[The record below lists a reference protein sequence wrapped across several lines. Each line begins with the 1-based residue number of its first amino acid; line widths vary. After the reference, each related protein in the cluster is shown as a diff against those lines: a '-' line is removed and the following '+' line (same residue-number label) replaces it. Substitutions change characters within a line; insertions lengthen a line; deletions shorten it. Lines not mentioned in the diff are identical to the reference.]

1 VVACESC
8 NQKKG
13 SQNIEEFLKDKPEFL
28 KMIKKG
34 LKTPLRDVATVNSMK
49 DNLILKLETF
59 GLPVFKWSAVIT
71 KYNRMIQLYSK
82 DHWIDAACVGES
94 GSSVNIN
101 DVTCLNV
108 KSMGRGNRQV
118 QLTDDCGFPRTRGS
132 LRERY
137 KPKEHK
143 RIKEFS
149 TGDFVRVVI
158 LKGKYI
164 GTYTSYISSTKYDG
178 QLTFKHKDIKI
189 TTNYKNFKLI
199 QYNNGFT

>member
-13 SQNIEEFLKDKPEFL
+13 SQNIEEFLKDKPELL
-28 KMIKKG
+28 KSIEKG
-34 LKTPLRDVATVNSMK
+34 LKTPLRDAATVNSMK
-49 DNLILKLETF
+49 DNLILKLENF

-71 KYNRMIQLYSK
+71 KYNRMIQSYSK

-101 DVTCLNV
+101 GVTCLNV
-108 KSMGRGNRQV
+108 KSMGRGNRKV
-118 QLTDDCGFPRTRGS
+118 QLMNAYGFPRGS
-132 LRERY
+132 

-158 LKGKYI
+158 LRGKYI
-164 GTYTSYISSTKYDG
+164 GNYTSYISSIKYDG
-178 QLTFKHKDIKI
+178 YLTFKHKDIKI